1 MTQLWLAACLAY
13 QQKWTGHLTIAR
25 QGLHIMTDD
34 PTSVPWPGPG
44 LELVQDNPWPVA
56 VADWDWIVG
65 ALVGTYGST
74 SFSKGITVAL
84 VNLLK
89 LWPLY
94 TLANREY
101 IIMTYHDSMMLQPN
115 NDGFADVNHGGPWIL
130 EQNPQVSGWWW
141 LMFISKKR
149 NQSSTEHEVG
159 VVYTTDRSSALQ
171 NRCLTDALVL
181 AVELSEVAIQQ
192 LSYWNLGLAN
202 KNKPKNFGNVAK
214 NIGVSVCW
222 RHLTNSGCGC
232 KTCKWAGGWKY
243 DHTQLKHKL
252 QQAPSGMLFSL

>member
-1 MTQLWLAACLAY
+1 MWLAACLAY
-13 QQKWTGHLTIAR
+13 QQKWTGHQTIAR

-65 ALVGTYGST
+65 ST
-74 SFSKGITVAL
+74 SWHLWFYFVLEGDNCGTGELAKSFDHFIHWPIENIYIYNHDISWQHDVATKQWW
-84 VNLLK
+84 VC
-89 LWPLY
+89 WCQPWGPLD
-94 TLANREY
+94 LGAK
-101 IIMTYHDSMMLQPN
+101 SS
-115 NDGFADVNHGGPWIL
+115 GFR
-130 EQNPQVSGWWW
+130 
-141 LMFISKKR
+141 LMFISRKR

-171 NRCLTDALVL
+171 NRCLTDALVGRPP
-181 AVELSEVAIQQ
+181 VELAEVAIKQ

-202 KNKPKNFGNVAK
+202 KNKRKNFGNVAK
-214 NIGVSVCW
+214 ILVCCC
-222 RHLTNSGCGC
+222 HLTNSGCGC